1 MKTAVLWFFPEQRG
15 EGVVNLYFLISVS
28 TSSMKGEKRKRVD
41 ITWNKMDACISLN
54 VTTPVKKLL
63 KQFQQRNDENVGTIS
78 IEITN
83 IKVVNKNKNE
93 TPTSP
98 PKINEE
104 VCQELSSRNFSKPF
118 LVFNYEELD
127 QKQRPLNREQR
138 SLGSAGKLTRRELRS
153 LYMSGGSREIKN
165 GCTTKD
171 LIVNLTEI
179 IIEPATFNI
188 RDCTGYCSDYETT
201 HGRLKDLYKR
211 GLASVTPEGSGGTL
225 DVYCVP
231 WSFSPLP
238 VLIKICGGYAIE
250 LLREAVIESCRC
262 L

>member
-15 EGVVNLYFLISVS
+15 EGLVNLYFLISVS
-28 TSSMKGEKRKRVD
+28 TSSMKGEKRKRVVV
-41 ITWNKMDACISLN
+41 TWNKMDACISLD

-63 KQFQQRNDENVGTIS
+63 KQFQQRNDEMVGNIS

-83 IKVVNKNKNE
+83 IKTVNEDKSK
-93 TPTSP
+93 TSTSP
-98 PKINEE
+98 PRIDEE
-104 VCQELSSRNFSKPF
+104 VCRELSSRNFSKPF

-138 SLGSAGKLTRRELRS
+138 SLDSAGKLTRRDLRS
-153 LYMSGGSREIKN
+153 LYMSGGSREIRS

-171 LIVNLTEI
+171 LIVNLTEV
-179 IIEPATFNI
+179 IIEPETFNI
-188 RDCTGYCSDYETT
+188 RDCTGSCYDYATT
-201 HGRLKDLYKR
+201 HGRLKNLYKG
-211 GLASVTPEGSGGTL
+211 GLTTPVGSGGAL
-225 DVYCVP
+225 DAYCVP
-231 WSFSPLP
+231 WTFSPLT

-250 LLREAVIESCRC
+250 ILREAVVESCRC